1 MVKIY
6 PKKLQKE
13 HFNTSLCDFSL
24 ILSSDLLIFSLCLS
38 APLFLSVFPFQ
49 FSSALISPP
58 HPSLCDCSVSSQ
70 FWQTFLFIFF
80 PHLLSYFWPHPPHP
94 KLTTT
99 HPSTMFFFAFSA
111 PSHALPEIFWLVIHG
126 SLFLSMFRGNGGI

>member
-24 ILSSDLLIFSLCLS
+24 ILSSDRLIFSLCLS